1 MPMDRKIDTSIIKRK
16 KKKLI
21 TIVVISFISF
31 ILIFLSLIFIN
42 RFDAYYS
49 EKVTFTNPVDH
60 LSLAGTLTLPAKK
73 GVFPVVI
80 LISGSGPQSR
90 DGEFAGHK
98 LFLVLADYL
107 TRRGIGVLRYDD
119 RGFGQ
124 STGNFSSGT
133 SLDFSYDVQS
143 AIKYLKTRK
152 DVDKTKIGLI
162 GHSDGAM
169 IAPMVAAR
177 SRDVSFIVLLA
188 GPGVPGAKLLLDR
201 QELIEKKVGLPD
213 SLIKKS
219 RNHSEQVFKIIINAR
234 NTETAKADLM
244 KFSREHYNDIPGYA
258 IPHGVSKDEFIA
270 RQIEMFS
277 SPWFK
282 YLLAYDPA
290 PVLQKVTCPVLA
302 LNGDK
307 DVQVLAK
314 ANLEGIKK
322 ALEAGGNTKTTIK
335 ELIGMNHAFQECETG
350 MPDEY
355 SKISQTLSTKA
366 MLEMQQWISIQ
377 CNR

>member
-1 MPMDRKIDTSIIKRK
+1 MDRKIDTSIIKRK

>member
-1 MPMDRKIDTSIIKRK
+1 MII
-16 KKKLI
+16 
-21 TIVVISFISF
+21 VISFISF
-31 ILIFLSLIFIN
+31 ILIFLSFIFIN
-42 RFDAYYS
+42 RPNSYHS
-49 EKVTFTNPVDH
+49 EEVKFINSTDH

-80 LISGSGPQSR
+80 LISGSGPQTR

-107 TRRGIGVLRYDD
+107 TRQGIGVLRYDD

-124 STGNFSSGT
+124 STGNFSTGT

-143 AIKYLKTRK
+143 AIEYLKTRK

-177 SRDVSFIVLLA
+177 SSDVSFIVLLA
-188 GPGVPGAKLLLDR
+188 GPGVPGDKLLLDR
-201 QELIEKKVGLPD
+201 QELIEKKVGLAD

-219 RNHSEQVFKIIINAR
+219 RNHSEQVFKIIINAS

-282 YLLAYDPA
+282 YLLTYDPA

-307 DVQVLAK
+307 DVQVPAK

-322 ALEAGGNTKTTIK
+322 ALEAGGNAKTTIK